1 MTDYGEEEEDDVL
14 AFDAKPKDKDI
25 SSSSSKQRP
34 RSNSSGGGGGKSS
47 SRNNRK
53 GKKLSDDEEE
63 DDRGLSLDRP
73 AAYSDA
79 PNSRYTDETPPRAND
94 KASRKSNKNKK
105 YDDDENDDDDGD
117 AVEKGNSGA
126 NFARNPI
133 NFLDYTGEEA
143 SL

>member
-1 MTDYGEEEEDDVL
+1 MTDYGGEEEDDVL

-25 SSSSSKQRP
+25 SSSNNKQRP

-47 SRNNRK
+47 SSGNNRK
-53 GKKLSDDEEE
+53 GKKLSDEEE
-63 DDRGLSLDRP
+63 EEDRGLSLDRP

-79 PNSRYTDETPPRAND
+79 PNSRYTDETPPRASD

-105 YDDDENDDDDGD
+105 YDDDDDDDGG